1 MVVGNVV
8 ASNLMT
14 TSQQPVQS
22 FYLAEVIRILI
33 LIRIIVEIS
42 EFGQELTWFY
52 SNRLVQT
59 VFLYGE
65 RHVLV
70 HCLIGMQPFDLIQLL
85 NCLYIVVRWDIE
97 PW

>member
-14 TSQQPVQS
+14 PSQQPVQS

-52 SNRLVQT
+52 STRLVQT

-70 HCLIGMQPFDLIQLL
+70 HCVNAMQPFALIQLL
-85 NCLYIVVRWDIE
+85 NRFYIAEKWGIDQ
-97 PW
+97 W

>member
-1 MVVGNVV
+1 MVLEFKRSEMVVGNVV

-22 FYLAEVIRILI
+22 FYLAEVILILI

-52 SNRLVQT
+52 SNRLV
-59 VFLYGE
+59 
-65 RHVLV
+65 
-70 HCLIGMQPFDLIQLL
+70 
-85 NCLYIVVRWDIE
+85 
-97 PW
+97 